1 MDAYTGLTIQA
12 TPVTPLDPT
21 MLSEDQ
27 QIRIAEE
34 GKLSTDERRQN
45 RVLETLYKAFEFV
58 RVLSVGETGQIY
70 YRPSPDAI
78 SRDEIYRPLTK
89 LEGLTLVRNVYKQL
103 YRTATARKVES
114 TYDTLCLDVSNSIED
129 INGRYIQVGHD
140 AYWDMEE
147 TRLLYQT
154 PQGCMRRLFDSHPK
168 DELRINI
175 NDVTLVNSMIK
186 KVVEYLE
193 AHDGLI
199 DPSDPNEWVNIED
212 PWLAPFWTWAN
223 YDVDTLNDLLKA
235 TACNFMA
242 NKPKGAFILI
252 GRTRNGKSSYIKMLH
267 TMFGRNNTSS
277 VKLASLQD
285 PHQNMTL
292 LTTMLNAP
300 DEEDEGKGKE
310 LLQSQSFFK
319 SIAAHEP
326 ITLNVMYSQAPQL
339 VSTNFMS
346 YFPMN
351 KIPEWTGSATEAL
364 MRRSLILMF
373 NNDLS
378 KFDNNGRN
386 FEKETYTSYFYSNLL
401 PILLGFA
408 TYYKDKEMTFSKTLK
423 KNQRSIAEELDS
435 VSTYLTLFFKHFGG
449 YDKPQTVW
457 EDYKLWCQELGLR
470 YEASNVMREK
480 LKIYGDQE
488 DVRRMV
494 NGERIRYHVV
504 TGQKDMTPFIRT
516 QVVPGTSLTIEET
529 ITDWDKH
536 GAHHYAQ
543 SVISLLENE
552 EKMAEEIKNGAE
564 VHEMQGTEIDVDEQ
578 AIQQILGL

>member
-1 MDAYTGLTIQA
+1 
-12 TPVTPLDPT
+12 
-21 MLSEDQ
+21 
-27 QIRIAEE
+27 
-34 GKLSTDERRQN
+34 
-45 RVLETLYKAFEFV
+45 
-58 RVLSVGETGQIY
+58 
-70 YRPSPDAI
+70 
-78 SRDEIYRPLTK
+78 
-89 LEGLTLVRNVYKQL
+89 
-103 YRTATARKVES
+103 
-114 TYDTLCLDVSNSIED
+114 
-129 INGRYIQVGHD
+129 
-140 AYWDMEE
+140 
-147 TRLLYQT
+147 
-154 PQGCMRRLFDSHPK
+154 
-168 DELRINI
+168 
-175 NDVTLVNSMIK
+175 
-186 KVVEYLE
+186 
-193 AHDGLI
+193 
-199 DPSDPNEWVNIED
+199 
-212 PWLAPFWTWAN
+212 
-223 YDVDTLNDLLKA
+223 
-235 TACNFMA
+235 
-242 NKPKGAFILI
+242 
-252 GRTRNGKSSYIKMLH
+252 MLH